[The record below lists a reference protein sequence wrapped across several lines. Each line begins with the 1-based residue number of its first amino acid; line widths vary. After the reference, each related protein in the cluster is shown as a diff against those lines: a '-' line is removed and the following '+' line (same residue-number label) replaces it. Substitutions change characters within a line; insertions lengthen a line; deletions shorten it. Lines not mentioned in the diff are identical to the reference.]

1 MIAVC
6 LYLFP
11 LLITSAT
18 PACQLILSKLDWNH
32 LAVFYPLLFRYLRLT
47 TTPAV
52 STMYLLTK
60 NILQSCIRLS
70 THLPFW
76 SHLCNLNC
84 LSLAK
89 AANLNPDILY
99 SIAIEAISLCNHS
112 TNVYKPLFSVYPVL
126 HSAIQAAHVEQIQFN
141 PTDESILTVVYDDG
155 RTKRHSLAVYKLKK
169 GLAIAEPLLIYTGRH
184 DFDANKCCCSTNV
197 YSTHSFLAA
206 SWNPSGT
213 VLAVFE
219 SQDRF
224 STSSS
229 AHITLYSLQ
238 AQIIRRIDYTAPT
251 FGRINL
257 IQRPQSFSLQLWQSE
272 NRLLI
277 SNADEDERL
286 TSIEISATLDFA
298 KVTVQAAEKWPKLPP
313 LCDPSGV
320 LQGRSCC
327 HSSFNKTYFQANHL
341 TPYGYWI
348 INERDLITCEQCVV
362 QSHLNHST
370 LMLKRLND
378 NSNPQAIDTVVFPEH
393 RVHDATVRSDM
404 PNRLLLLIGSAGAAS
419 RLRTW
424 FDGKTSVMYA
434 NTSSR
439 YEYKCEAPHPW
450 LYKVGRKDCVN
461 YALVSLSV
469 PSLELEVLSQSYVP
483 VQQITAHS
491 DNYDHLTTLT
501 FMGQSSTHLIAREC
515 CKIEEHPA
523 SLIPRFY
530 VFSKFGDEIRE
541 MTENMYIPSPHSR
554 YLVRLQA
561 RPKDASYSKYLSI
574 VVPGYVLND
583 DVTEC
588 RHPPASSCSHCK
600 RLMLNVESEL
610 QYPPLKC
617 MIVKK

>member
-11 LLITSAT
+11 LLLTSAT
-18 PACQLILSKLDWNH
+18 PACQLILAKLDWNH
-32 LAVFYPLLFRYLRLT
+32 LAIFYPLLFRYLRLT
-47 TTPAV
+47 TTPVV

-60 NILQSCIRLS
+60 NVVQSCVKRS
-70 THLPFW
+70 SGLPFS
-76 SHLCNLNC
+76 SHLNNLNC
-84 LSLAK
+84 LSVAK
-89 AANLNPDILY
+89 AANANPDILY
-99 SIAIEAISLCNHS
+99 SIAVEAISLCKHS
-112 TNVYKPLFSVYPVL
+112 TVYKPLCIVYPVL
-126 HSAIQAAHVEQIQFN
+126 HSTIQAAHVEQIQFN
-141 PTDESILTVVYDDG
+141 PTDESILAVVYDDG
-155 RTKRHSLAVYKLKK
+155 RTKRHSLAVYKRNKDR
-169 GLAIAEPLLIYTGRH
+169 AIAEPLLIFKGRH
-184 DFDANKCCCSTNV
+184 DFEVDKCPCPTNV
-197 YSTHSFLAA
+197 HSTHSFLSA

-224 STSSS
+224 SPSCS
-229 AHITLYSLQ
+229 AHITLFSLQ
-238 AQIIRRIDYTAPT
+238 AQIIRRIDYKTPT
-251 FGRINL
+251 FGRINV

-277 SNADEDERL
+277 SNADEDEQL

-298 KVTVQAAEKWPKLPP
+298 KVTVRAAERWPKLPP

-327 HSSFNKTYFQANHL
+327 LSDFNKTYFQANHL

-348 INERDLITCEQCVV
+348 INEQDLITCEQCVV

-424 FDGKTSVMYA
+424 FDAKTSVMYA

-439 YEYKCEAPHPW
+439 YEYKCEAPLPW
-450 LYKVGRKDCVN
+450 LYKVGRNDSVN

-483 VQQITAHS
+483 LQQLTAHS
-491 DNYDHLTTLT
+491 DNYNHLTTLT
-501 FMGQSSTHLIAREC
+501 FMGQSPTHLVAREC
-515 CKIEEHPA
+515 CRVEELHG

-530 VFSKFGDEIRE
+530 VFSKFGDEVRE
-541 MTENMYIPSPHSR
+541 MSETMYIPSPHNR

-561 RPKDASYSKYLSI
+561 RPRDESYAKSLSI
-574 VVPGYVLND
+574 VVPDYVLEP

-600 RLMLNVESEL
+600 RSMLSIESEL